1 MRASK
6 PPHSIQGQPLG
17 WALAKLRHSRV
28 RFNRWP
34 VAALALV
41 LALPVLAQQAASREQ
56 EQIRRLRQ
64 QVQQLQQ
71 ELATQQQSAQQASRD
86 KAEAERKLQ
95 GVQSEASRSRAAVR
109 AGAGKVAELEQS
121 LESLRSEHGNLQSRG
136 AELQTELDKSR
147 AAIAQLRSES
157 EQRRQQLGSRDSAL
171 ASLQQRHRTQ
181 AEGLQTCIVRNQA
194 LQTLGQELLQRWSGK
209 GLGETLA
216 VKEPFL
222 RLNQVELENLVQGYQ
237 DKLDKEALAAA
248 SSGALPSPAPQ

>member
-1 MRASK
+1 MRASR
-6 PPHSIQGQPLG
+6 PPSSVHWQPLG
-17 WALAKLRHSRV
+17 WVLAKLRHSRV
-28 RFNRWP
+28 RIKQWQ

-41 LALPVLAQQAASREQ
+41 LALPAVAQQANSREQ

-71 ELATQQQSAQQASRD
+71 ELATQQQSAQQAGRD

-109 AGAGKVAELEQS
+109 AGAGKVAELQQA
-121 LESLRSEHGNLQSRG
+121 LESLRSENTGLQGRG
-136 AELQTELDKSR
+136 AELQTELEKSR
-147 AAIAQLRSES
+147 TAIVQLRSEA
-157 EQRRQQLGSRDSAL
+157 EQRRQQLGTRDNAL
-171 ASLQQRHRTQ
+171 ASLQQRHRAQ

-209 GLGETLA
+209 GLGETLVA
-216 VKEPFL
+216 KEPFL

-248 SSGALPSPAPQ
+248 SSSAPSSPAP